1 MLNLSA
7 YTQGE
12 IKVGKR
18 LNLSAGM
25 RLEYF
30 QLNDTNQALKPIF
43 RAGASM
49 KFFKE
54 TYVRASFGQGYRFPT
69 ITERFIKT
77 GVGNFGVFPNP
88 DLKSESSWNAEI
100 GLKQGFKLGG
110 LAGFI
115 DVAGFWQEYQNT
127 IEYMFGVWYPITSV
141 ETMGSSAGFKF
152 LNTGKSRVLGID
164 ASMAGM
170 AKLSPKL
177 DLNFIVGYNYIVPT
191 TLSPD
196 YVYAIDSLNRV
207 FTYNTTSLDPTNK
220 ILKYR
225 FLHNVK
231 ADIEFVYNKKISLG
245 FSAKYF
251 SKIVNMDKII
261 EDFEQITVDN
271 ELLQDIR
278 YMDYYNAHRFGNWIF
293 DARLSYQFNEKH
305 KLAIISS
312 NVFNRIY
319 SLRPLKIEPPRTIML
334 QYTLKF

>member
-1 MLNLSA
+1 
-7 YTQGE
+7 
-12 IKVGKR
+12 
-18 LNLSAGM
+18 
-25 RLEYF
+25 
-30 QLNDTNQALKPIF
+30 
-43 RAGASM
+43 
-49 KFFKE
+49 
-54 TYVRASFGQGYRFPT
+54 
-69 ITERFIKT
+69 
-77 GVGNFGVFPNP
+77 
-88 DLKSESSWNAEI
+88 
-100 GLKQGFKLGG
+100 
-110 LAGFI
+110 
-115 DVAGFWQEYQNT
+115 
-127 IEYMFGVWYPITSV
+127 
-141 ETMGSSAGFKF
+141 
-152 LNTGKSRVLGID
+152 
-164 ASMAGM
+164 MAGM
-170 AKLSPKL
+170 AKLSPKF

-207 FTYNTTSLDPTNK
+207 FTYNSTSLDPTNK

-231 ADIEFVYNKKISLG
+231 ADIEIVYNKKISVG
-245 FSAKYF
+245 ISVKYF

-293 DARLSYQFNEKH
+293 DARLSYQINEKH